1 MQTNSSAVA
10 TTPKEIIEV
19 LCALQALDDEI
30 RDFRARRKERID
42 QLERL
47 RKVIAHMQRDVEE
60 QRGKLAETEQWHRT
74 KSIELETLRDKLNR
88 SKAKLSGVTRS
99 KEYVAVNKELDLLR
113 KDIAIKEDEVEKLS
127 KAIDDFRAAIA
138 KKETDF
144 GDRHAE
150 AEVAE
155 RETTATLQGM
165 DAKIAEVDARRLRI
179 TDRLDRAVVKRYE
192 RVAEARDG
200 KAVAPVI
207 EEACTGCNMTLQPS
221 FVEIVVRGSSLVQCR
236 HCNRYLYGDE
246 FTAFRRDVAL

>member
-1 MQTNSSAVA
+1 MQTNSTAVA

-19 LCALQALDDEI
+19 LCSLQALDDEI

-42 QLERL
+42 QLDRL

-74 KSIELETLRDKLNR
+74 KSVELETLRDKLNR
-88 SKAKLSGVTRS
+88 SKVKLSGVTRS

-127 KAIDDFRAAIA
+127 KAIDDFRSAIT
-138 KKETDF
+138 KKEADF
-144 GDRHAE
+144 GDRQAE
-150 AEVAE
+150 AELAE
-155 RETTATLQGM
+155 RDTTATLQGM
-165 DAKIAEVDARRLRI
+165 DARIAEVDARRLLI

-246 FTAFRRDVAL
+246 FTSFRRDTAV

>member
-10 TTPKEIIEV
+10 NTPKEIIEV
-19 LCALQALDDEI
+19 LCSLQALDDEI

-42 QLERL
+42 QLDRL

-74 KSIELETLRDKLNR
+74 KSLELETLRDKLNR

-127 KAIDDFRAAIA
+127 KAIDDFRLAIA
-138 KKETDF
+138 KKEADF

-150 AEVAE
+150 AEIAE
-155 RETTATLQGM
+155 RDTTVTLQGM
-165 DAKIAEVDARRLRI
+165 DARIAEVDARRLLI

-207 EEACTGCNMTLQPS
+207 EEACTGCNMILQPS
-221 FVEIVVRGSSLVQCR
+221 FVEIVVRATSLVQCR

-246 FTAFRRDVAL
+246 FTSFRRETAV